1 MKCQILFSG
10 KKNNKKMLS
19 ISRLL
24 NSPDIGKGNGL
35 FPVSLDGRYWEN
47 ESEST
52 KKKKKR
58 LRLS

>member
-10 KKNNKKMLS
+10 NKNNKKMLS

-52 KKKKKR
+52 KKKKKD
-58 LRLS
+58 